1 MQDSRILI
9 TLGALLLAGL
19 ALDAL
24 GRRTRLPRVTLLVT
38 FGILIGPSVFNLIPV
53 AANGW
58 YPLVAKFA
66 LVMVAFLLGGH
77 LTRSVITTD
86 GRHILGVSLGAV
98 FATSTIVGLGLWLL
112 GFDPLL
118 CLVLAGVSCA
128 TAPAATEDV
137 VRNSGMKGAF
147 PRVLLGAVAIDD
159 AWALI
164 VFSLMLAAGHAI
176 EGGDATKVISHVA
189 IEIGG
194 AVILGMAIGLPAAY
208 LTGRLK
214 PGEPSMIEGLGVVF
228 VCGGLALETGAS
240 FLLST
245 MICGTVIAN
254 FARHHTRPFHE
265 IESIEWPFMVVFF
278 ILAGASLEFSAIMEI
293 GLIGLCYLVL
303 RALGRILGGWLG
315 GRASGMSLHESR
327 WIGVALMPQAGVAM
341 GMALV
346 AANAFPDR
354 AGSIMAIVIGTTVV
368 FELVGPLCTQ
378 VALSKVASSAL
389 PPSEKNATSQETGP

>member
-1 MQDSRILI
+1 MEDSRILI
-9 TLGALLLAGL
+9 TLGMLLLAGL

-38 FGILIGPSVFNLIPV
+38 FGILIGPSVLNFIPV
-53 AANGW
+53 AANDW

-77 LTRSVITTD
+77 LTRAVITRD

-98 FATSTIVGLGLWLL
+98 FLTSTIVGLGLWAL

-118 CLVLAGVSCA
+118 CLVLAGISCA

-137 VRNSGMKGAF
+137 VRNSGLKGAF
-147 PRVLLGAVAIDD
+147 PRILLGAVAIDD

-164 VFSLMLAAGHAI
+164 VFSLLLAAGHAL
-176 EGGDATKVISHVA
+176 EGGDAAQVVGHIA

-194 AVILGMAIGLPAAY
+194 AILLGFVIGIPAAY

-214 PGEPSMIEGLGVVF
+214 PGEPSMIEALGVVF
-228 VCGGLALETGAS
+228 LCGGLALETGAS

-254 FARHHTRPFHE
+254 IARHHTRPFHE
-265 IESIEWPFMVVFF
+265 IESIEWPFMVLFF
-278 ILAGASLEFSAIMEI
+278 ILAGASLEFSAVLDI
-293 GLIGLCYLVL
+293 GLIGLAYVVF
-303 RALGRILGGWLG
+303 RALGRAFGGWMG
-315 GRASGMSLHESR
+315 GRASGMNQHQSR

-346 AANAFPDR
+346 AASAFPDR
-354 AGSIMAIVIGTTVV
+354 AGSIMAIVIGTTVI
-368 FELVGPLCTQ
+368 FELVGPLSTQ
-378 VALSKVASSAL
+378 IALSKVKASQ
-389 PPSEKNATSQETGP
+389 TSETG

>member
-1 MQDSRILI
+1 MEDSKILI
-9 TLGALLLAGL
+9 TLGVLLLAGL

-24 GRRTRLPRVTLLVT
+24 GRRTKLPRVTLLVA
-38 FGILIGPSVFNLIPV
+38 FGMLIGPSVLNFIPV

-98 FATSTIVGLGLWLL
+98 FLTSTIVGLGLWAL

-137 VRNSGMKGAF
+137 VRNSGLKGAF
-147 PRVLLGAVAIDD
+147 PRILLGAVAIDD

-164 VFSLMLAAGHAI
+164 VFSLMLAAGHAFQ
-176 EGGDATKVISHVA
+176 GGDTTQVVTHIAT
-189 IEIGG
+189 EIGG
-194 AVILGMAIGLPAAY
+194 AIVLGIAIGLPAAY

-214 PGEPSMIEGLGVVF
+214 PGEPSMIEALGVVF

-265 IESIEWPFMVVFF
+265 IESIEWPFMVLFF
-278 ILAGASLEFSAIMEI
+278 ILAGASLEFSAVAEI
-293 GLIGLCYLVL
+293 GMIGFAYVGL
-303 RALGRILGGWLG
+303 RVIGRIVGGWMG
-315 GRASGMSLHESR
+315 GRASGMNRKQSR

-346 AANAFPDR
+346 AASTFPDYAR
-354 AGSIMAIVIGTTVV
+354 SIMAIVIGTTVI

-378 VALSKVASSAL
+378 IALSKVAGVQ
-389 PPSEKNATSQETGP
+389 PTKTS